1 MYVNAL
7 YQNSW
12 HITLAW
18 RLSLLRLLL
27 PWWINTIIKAS
38 QGEKG
43 LFASLSLLIL
53 KEVRTGTQTGHEFKP
68 GGRSWC
74 RGHGE
79 VLLTGLLSLLSIA
92 PRTTSPEVALSITCW
107 ANSHP
112 SLIKKVPH
120 RLAYSQS
127 YGGIFSIEGSLPD
140 NSSMFK
146 VDKKPKQHSLSLQK
160 RPQSLQLGFCLMFL
174 SFLSYSIII
183 S

>member
-79 VLLTGLLSLLSIA
+79 VLLTGLLYITRSAWLLIE
-92 PRTTSPEVALSITCW
+92 PRTLSPGMAPPTVGWALPHWSWRKVAYCW
-107 ANSHP
+107 ILWSHFLHWGSFLP
-112 SLIKKVPH
+112 AV
-120 RLAYSQS
+120 LACVKLTHKASQS
-127 YGGIFSIEGSLPD
+127 
-140 NSSMFK
+140 
-146 VDKKPKQHSLSLQK
+146 KPSPLLISVAASLQT
-160 RPQSLQLGFCLMFL
+160 RHSNT
-174 SFLSYSIII
+174 
-183 S
+183 